1 MFHLVSNRIC
11 PTLVLQDQPDN
22 PYRNIIPWIN
32 IPTVASAIMTV
43 SSCHY
48 IQYITNC
55 SVADLLPQTRN
66 GIGPLTAMEPRS
78 GNLDTYRGPFV
89 NYYLRSKDHSLKLV
103 SAALVTNRTSQGHQ
117 SLLIAVVLLAFLDIF
132 ESGSGAWSYHIEGI
146 KKMLEAGAMSGTSAW
161 DHNLQNLLQQA
172 AM

>member
-1 MFHLVSNRIC
+1 MFYLVSNRIC
-11 PTLVLQDQPDN
+11 PTLVLQHKSDN
-22 PYRNIIPWIN
+22 PYLNIIPWVD

-48 IQYITNC
+48 IHYITNC
-55 SVADLLPQTRN
+55 SVADLLPQTRH
-66 GIGPLTAMEPRS
+66 GTGPLTLLEPRS
-78 GNLDTYRGPFV
+78 GSLNTYRAPLV

-103 SAALVTNRTSQGHQ
+103 SAALVTDRTSQGHQ
-117 SLLIAVVLLAFLDIF
+117 SLFIAVVLLAILDIF

-161 DHNLQNLLQQA
+161 DHNLQNLLHEA
-172 AM
+172 TI